1 MSPDLRAI
9 PGGRRGHAAPGHPGL
24 VVSVK
29 ALEAG
34 LGTGG
39 DLVLKVNVEGERP
52 PVRLY
57 LYIDGDLV
65 DVQAPAEERSEF
77 RSRGGA
83 LGRHLVTARAVD
95 AIGRWGGAS
104 MVVDLGAAFP
114 RGGRNRLPR

>member
-1 MSPDLRAI
+1 MSPALKAI
-9 PGGRRGHAAPGHPGL
+9 PGGRHGDAAPRPPGL
-24 VVSVK
+24 LVSVK

-34 LGTGG
+34 TGTAN

-65 DVQAPAEERSEF
+65 DVRVPTEGRSEF
-77 RSRGGA
+77 PLRGA
-83 LGRHLVTARAVD
+83 AIGRHLVTARAVD

-114 RGGRNRLPR
+114 AGGRNRLPR